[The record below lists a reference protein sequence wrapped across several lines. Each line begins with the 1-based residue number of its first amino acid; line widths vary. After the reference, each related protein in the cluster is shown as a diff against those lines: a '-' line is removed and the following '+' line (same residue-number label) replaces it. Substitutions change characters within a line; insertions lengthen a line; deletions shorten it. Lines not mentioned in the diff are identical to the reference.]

1 MADIDFQQLSTVQN
15 ATMPKPATIAS
26 AATIAPTTAL
36 TFISGTA
43 AIVNI
48 TPPVSGFHI
57 LFLWPLAAFTFTTAG
72 NISAVLTAVIGSVVV
87 LFYNPITQK
96 YMPAELAVAT

>member
-15 ATMPKPATIAS
+15 ATMPKPGTIAS
-26 AATIAPTTAL
+26 AASVAPTTAL

-48 TPPVSGFHI
+48 VPPVSGFHI
-57 LFLWPLAAFTFTTAG
+57 LWFWPLAAFTFTTAG
-72 NISAVLTAVIGSVVV
+72 NISKVLTAVIDSPVM
-87 LFYNPITQK
+87 LFYNPLTQK
-96 YMPAELAVAT
+96 YMPSEVAVAT